1 MWYVIQTETGKEEE
15 LIAGMHRMDRLK
27 KKDSIGECFMIRAEW
42 LKRLGGKWRLQV
54 RPLFPGY
61 VFAET
66 DRPEELYLRLKE
78 IPKFSRLL
86 GSGSFEFTALEPD
99 EEDFLKRICHEDE
112 NQQRRWLVRLSAV
125 ETVSG
130 AIRRIEGPLKTFEKQ
145 IERINFHKR
154 YAVVRVKMCHREQ
167 TVLFGL
173 SGDQV
178 QALRAAGAV
187 TSGLGRAPTKS
198 LKQPEIKE
206 KRKERVRGGRY
217 GKDKAYEK
225 FRGYV

>member
-1 MWYVIQTETGKEEE
+1 M
-15 LIAGMHRMDRLK
+15 
-27 KKDSIGECFMIRAEW
+27 
-42 LKRLGGKWRLQV
+42 
-54 RPLFPGY
+54 
-61 VFAET
+61 
-66 DRPEELYLRLKE
+66 
-78 IPKFSRLL
+78 
-86 GSGSFEFTALEPD
+86 
-99 EEDFLKRICHEDE
+99 
-112 NQQRRWLVRLSAV
+112 RLSAV

-187 TSGLGRAPTKS
+187 TSGLGRAPHKV
-198 LKQPEIKE
+198 LKAAED
-206 KRKERVRGGRY
+206 KRKTERGGAGWEIR
-217 GKDKAYEK
+217 E
-225 FRGYV
+225 R